1 MLSFQVN
8 WADDPQSQVT
18 IEARSP
24 YKAYRAFLK
33 REGHE
38 PEIVVEVRRGRQIDT
53 FTNHFDKS
61 KGFWERVRRSDPKPK
76 SREAIYGKSDN
87 DDWGCLLL
95 FLGGPL
101 PFRLISVGAVGFLV
115 VLFQMECSGPDRSGN
130 TGMGET
136 DYQGRQIGQWTW
148 KHANGENKTQGNFEK
163 GKRTGPWVWWYED
176 GTQKSAEY
184 YRDGKLHGLCSEW
197 YRSGQKSVERTFSL
211 GTLRSA
217 SVWLPD
223 GTKCQKTNLK
233 EGTGLIF
240 LYGDDGNPKR
250 ELRFKNGKAMGGNR
264 FFHMKTVP

>member
-1 MLSFQVN
+1 MLSFQVS
-8 WADDPQSQVT
+8 WADDPKSQVT

-38 PEIVVEVRRGRQIDT
+38 PEVVVEVRRGRRIDT
-53 FTNHFDKS
+53 FINHFEKPKS
-61 KGFWERVRRSDPKPK
+61 FLGRVRRSDPDPK
-76 SREAIYGKSDN
+76 SREGIYGKSGN

-148 KHANGENKTQGNFEK
+148 KHANGEVKTQGNLNK
-163 GKRTGPWVWWYED
+163 GKREGPWSWWRED
-176 GTQKSAEY
+176 RTKKTVEV
-184 YRDGKLHGLCSEW
+184 YRDGKLDGLCSDW
-197 YRSGQKSVERTFSL
+197 YRNGQKSLEKIYIS
-211 GTLRSA
+211 GSLRSA
-217 SVWLPD
+217 VVWLPD
-223 GTKCQKTNLK
+223 GTKCPKTNVK
-233 EGTGLIF
+233 EGSGV
-240 LYGDDGNPKR
+240 LYFYDDDGNAQR
-250 ELRFKNGKAMGGNR
+250 SLRFKNGKSMGGNR